1 MTNDVKENLG
11 PLGSLVGTWEGD
23 KGDDTAPSD
32 DRGTEKNRFR
42 ERMTF
47 EPIGLV
53 ENHEQKLCGLKYSTV
68 AWRIGEA
75 EAFHQEVGYWLWD
88 AKARQVMRCFIV
100 PRGVVVLA
108 GGTVKPGAKT
118 FKLSATV
125 GSRTY
130 GICSNLLLDKEFK
143 TVRYELKITVH
154 GENSFSYDEDSQLK
168 MKGRAKIFH
177 HRDKNTVTRV
187 PDR

>member
-1 MTNDVKENLG
+1 MTNDEKENLG
-11 PLGSLVGTWEGD
+11 PLGPLIGTWEGD

-53 ENHEQKLCGLKYSTV
+53 ENHEQKLYGLKYSTV

-130 GICSNLLLDKEFK
+130 GICSNLFLDKEFK